1 MGCVEVLLKI
11 LLFIVNFVIGYGIFI
26 ILLTAVNIYVVVVVY
41 INKDAAENTISDFLN
56 KQFEDPDMRNTFYFI
71 EYVFGC
77 CGTTGADSYDIIEL
91 TIPPTCCPNANF
103 PSLNDIGNIEDMI
116 NNLNGTAEF
125 CAKEE
130 TFSGCSPLVTNLFIT
145 IFDVVAW
152 ILIGTLIVQVIVIVS
167 SFYLAGSARKYRG
180 KMVGLFLIGVTS
192 FFIVYAVALAN
203 IIEDEDYD
211 SDRFIYV
218 TVLGIVTFIISCMG
232 CCGAIAEKPSLLNME
247 KCCGTTGADSYKI
260 YGLEIPPTC
269 CPGLD
274 FPYFHD
280 LDSIIQIQDILITYN
295 KTEHTC
301 LEITSYDG
309 CLPYINEFITFFYDF
324 VNNVSIIVLATQVI
338 AAIFAF
344 YLAQHIRN
352 EVAAKNSPKSYT
364 LRVKEKV

>member
-1 MGCVEVLLKI
+1 
-11 LLFIVNFVIGYGIFI
+11 
-26 ILLTAVNIYVVVVVY
+26 
-41 INKDAAENTISDFLN
+41 
-56 KQFEDPDMRNTFYFI
+56 MRNTFYFI

-180 KMVGLFLIGVTS
+180 K
-192 FFIVYAVALAN
+192 
-203 IIEDEDYD
+203 
-211 SDRFIYV
+211 
-218 TVLGIVTFIISCMG
+218 
-232 CCGAIAEKPSLLNME
+232 E

-324 VNNVSIIVLATQVI
+324 VNNVSIIVLATQVNKLI
-338 AAIFAF
+338 I
-344 YLAQHIRN
+344 L
-352 EVAAKNSPKSYT
+352 
-364 LRVKEKV
+364 